1 MRRYLILFTILFVT
15 LCSCQQNNYNVD
27 EYKVTST
34 IRTRFACTKVYS
46 QITNTRDESQ
56 ELCFDITLPENAFI
70 SNLCMEVDGVKY
82 RGIVEEKERARL
94 EYNRALTSKV
104 TVALV
109 EAVE

>member
-1 MRRYLILFTILFVT
+1 MKSLILFATVFIA
-15 LCSCQQNNYNVD
+15 LCSCQTIPEYNVD
-27 EYKVTST
+27 KYIVTST
-34 IRTRFACTKVYS
+34 ISLRFACTKVYS

-56 ELCFDITLPENAFI
+56 ELCFDITLPEDAFV
-70 SNLCMEVDGVKY
+70 SNLCMEVDGMKY

-94 EYNRALTSKV
+94 EYNHLLTSKV

>member
-1 MRRYLILFTILFVT
+1 MRYLILFTVVFVT
-15 LCSCQQNNYNVD
+15 LCSCQKNVDYYVD
-27 EYKVTST
+27 EYIVTSS

-46 QITNTRDESQ
+46 QITNLRDESK
-56 ELCFDITLPENAFI
+56 ELCFTIELSEDAFV

-82 RGIVEEKERARL
+82 RGIVEEKERARD
-94 EYNRALTSKV
+94 EYDQAVKSKI